1 MESAVLPADCES
13 GKTASIAERTGS
25 KDRTPRRLHN
35 IGSQREVIFYCYVVV
50 SYVCAPT
57 SPDAMQRFGA
67 SKTEAT
73 PFPYMQVRLSWRMTC
88 RVPFPLLETSPL
100 YEYEDLKG
108 GNIPTVTR
116 IEQVRVEGSCAS
128 RARANHDSD
137 PIFSAS
143 VEAPPTQDSRVVF
156 YGCCSQSGRR
166 ELRSH

>member
-1 MESAVLPADCES
+1 
-13 GKTASIAERTGS
+13 
-25 KDRTPRRLHN
+25 
-35 IGSQREVIFYCYVVV
+35 
-50 SYVCAPT
+50 
-57 SPDAMQRFGA
+57 MQRFGA

-73 PFPYMQVRLSWRMTC
+73 PFPCMQVRLSWRMTC

-137 PIFSAS
+137 PIFGAL
-143 VEAPPTQDSRVVF
+143 VEAPPK
-156 YGCCSQSGRR
+156 RR
-166 ELRSH
+166 RSSLTESNPETFEARRWRAAALDW